1 MSTSNTILYLSSI
14 LIDIGVHFDERNKI
28 KGDFNEEDIQDKVA
42 HYTTTPGGIGALTV
56 AYLMDN
62 VVNAAIHTIIN

>member
-1 MSTSNTILYLSSI
+1 MN
-14 LIDIGVHFDERNKI
+14 
-28 KGDFNEEDIQDKVA
+28 IQDKVA